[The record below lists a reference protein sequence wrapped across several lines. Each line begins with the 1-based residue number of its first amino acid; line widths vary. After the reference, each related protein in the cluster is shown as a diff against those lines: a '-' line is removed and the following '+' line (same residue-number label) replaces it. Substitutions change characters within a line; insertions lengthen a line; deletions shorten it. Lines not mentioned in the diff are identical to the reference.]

1 MLTVVTPAKSRLL
14 TTVPAARD
22 HLLLGDDVDETYLR
36 DLIAQASAAIVSH
49 CRRAFAR
56 ETVRET
62 FRPRGSAPLILD
74 RTPVAGAVTL
84 TVAGQAVDADGTELN
99 TLSGLLYRLDGAA
112 RWTAWGCD
120 ATAVEYTGGYALPGE
135 PDRDLPADIEEACLI
150 MVAARH
156 AARGRDPMLR
166 SETTEGVGS
175 ASFIATADM
184 SGMPP
189 QAAALLEPY
198 RRWVVA

>member
-1 MLTVVTPAKSRLL
+1 MLTVITPAKGRRL
-14 TTVPAARD
+14 TTIPAARD
-22 HLLLGDDVDETYLR
+22 HLLLGDDVDEKYLG
-36 DLIAQASAAIVSH
+36 DLIDQASATVVSH
-49 CRRAFAR
+49 CRRPFAR

-62 FRPRGSAPLILD
+62 FRPRGATPLILD
-74 RTPVAGAVTL
+74 RTPVQGAVAL
-84 TVAGQAVDADGTELN
+84 TVAGQAIDAEGTELN

-120 ATAVEYTGGYALPGE
+120 VTAVEYTGGFALPGE
-135 PDRDLPADIEEACLI
+135 PNRDLPSDIEQACLI

-184 SGMPP
+184 GGMPP